1 VESHPGVVERVR
13 SALPPLFEMIT
24 PMPCTALQQ
33 MFDEAY
39 AWGVHAYEKYLYLE
53 SFTDEAI
60 DVIVERAAGTA
71 SPMSVVHFYVPSG
84 AFCTADDEEPLIDDG
99 RNDPGEV
106 GEAGELG
113 GFARRAAR
121 GGRIEVDGTRR
132 WRAAGRPWCACRSR

>member
-1 VESHPGVVERVR
+1 
-13 SALPPLFEMIT
+13 
-24 PMPCTALQQ
+24 

-39 AWGVHAYEKYLYLE
+39 AWGVHAYEKSLYLE
-53 SFTDEAI
+53 SFTDEANET
-60 DVIVERAAGTA
+60 IVERAAGTA
-71 SPMSVVHFYVPSG
+71 SPMSVVHYYVPSG

-106 GEAGELG
+106 GEAGGLG

-121 GGRIEVDGTRR
+121 GGRIEVDGARR